1 MTLVHVTLD
10 TSLVKDTELLNK
22 TVSKIIDSTG
32 MVNINQKRLYRYG
45 IVSGEVS
52 ASQLQTIRELENV
65 RAVEADQTRYATA

>member
-10 TSLVKDTELLNK
+10 RNLVKDTERLNE
-22 TVSKIIDSTG
+22 TVSKIVDSTG
-32 MVNINQKRLYRYG
+32 MVNINRKRLCRYG

-52 ASQLQTIRELENV
+52 ASQLQKIRELENV